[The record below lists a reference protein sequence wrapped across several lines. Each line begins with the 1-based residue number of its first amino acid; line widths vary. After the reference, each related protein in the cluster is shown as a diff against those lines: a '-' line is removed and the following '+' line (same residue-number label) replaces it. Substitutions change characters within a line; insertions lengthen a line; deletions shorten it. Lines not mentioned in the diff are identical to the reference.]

1 MKRVL
6 GSVGVSVAVV
16 AIATTAWAQGLPG
29 AGGPGGKRSRG
40 ADTGGD
46 AESEASEPG
55 QPRVPW
61 RGTALKWSQTVTTT
75 ALGIGADTQGSD
87 HEVYAH
93 GYWALLNYFLIEDDV
108 GTLRASTSPGF
119 DVELTNSET
128 TTTKREPQLRDMNLS
143 FVGVL
148 PVASDDRQ
156 NVSFLVVPNLT
167 SLFPT
172 SKPSRSRGT
181 VFVSSPR
188 LSAVLATPF
197 LRGADFPSSF
207 ALFSSVRWDHRFTK
221 ADVPVNERLEEL
233 PRTSQESAPFF
244 SDQLSSSANAHD
256 ALSVSGAAFFSGE
269 LVGNVTNFTVAVGW
283 SKEYLYAFDDQTIT
297 GAGGT
302 ELTVGSGTDVQTTR
316 TNASFALEWGY
327 YFPEIGFS
335 LGYDNTG
342 SDLGPDGQR
351 RSIFYSPA
359 AVFSTQ
365 LILSID
371 AIFEGIT
378 GPRRAQSFALPG

>member
-1 MKRVL
+1 
-6 GSVGVSVAVV
+6 
-16 AIATTAWAQGLPG
+16 
-29 AGGPGGKRSRG
+29 
-40 ADTGGD
+40 
-46 AESEASEPG
+46 
-55 QPRVPW
+55 
-61 RGTALKWSQTVTTT
+61 
-75 ALGIGADTQGSD
+75 
-87 HEVYAH
+87 VYAH